1 MDLGIPAIRFVLD
14 RYYGLSDARDDG
26 PIVSHTGHTA
36 TPCQISIS
44 ALDDTEQDSLTV
56 EQRTGSTSTGSIKDS
71 MQLRRCACMGQELGS
86 V

>member
-1 MDLGIPAIRFVLD
+1 MPLHFTVSCTFGYF
-14 RYYGLSDARDDG
+14 GLSDARDDG

-36 TPCQISIS
+36 TQCHIPIS